1 MFFGN
6 EKRNR
11 KSCSEEKKVRGKI
24 VYFYGLESG
33 LGKARRKTF
42 RVARRFIGRRR
53 GFQEVFVDFSRIFLE
68 FFAIFLENF
77 YNFLENFYNFL
88 ENFYNFLENF
98 PKIFAIFFNLCDFLT
113 IFPKILAHN
122 PLQFN
127 RGLAII
133 VSLQVS
139 LQVGL
144 HLSLHLYL

>member
-6 EKRNR
+6 EKINR

-33 LGKARRKTF
+33 LGNARRKLLGL
-42 RVARRFIGRRR
+42 RADLQVGGR
-53 GFQEVFVDFSRIFLE
+53 GFRKFLQIFPE
-68 FFAIFLENF
+68 FFW
-77 YNFLENFYNFL
+77 NFLQFFWKISTIFWKISTIFWKISPKFL
-88 ENFYNFLENF
+88 QF
-98 PKIFAIFFNLCDFLT
+98 FFNLCDFLT

>member
-6 EKRNR
+6 EKINR
-11 KSCSEEKKVRGKI
+11 KSCSEEKKVKGKI

-33 LGKARRKTF
+33 LGNARKKTF
-42 RVARRFIGRRR
+42 RVARRFIGRKERFWKIFG
-53 GFQEVFVDFSRIFLE
+53 GFFGIFSTIFGKFLQ
-68 FFAIFLENF
+68 FFRNFLRFFGKFSQKFLQFFSTFAISPTI
-77 YNFLENFYNFL
+77 
-88 ENFYNFLENF
+88 F
-98 PKIFAIFFNLCDFLT
+98 PK

-122 PLQFN
+122 PLRFN

-139 LQVGL
+139 L

>member
-1 MFFGN
+1 MFG
-6 EKRNR
+6 R
-11 KSCSEEKKVRGKI
+11 KESRSKNKIILWLRERVRQCAKK
-24 VYFYGLESG
+24 L
-33 LGKARRKTF
+33 F

-53 GFQEVFVDFSRIFLE
+53 GFWEVFVDFFGIFLE
-68 FFAIFLENF
+68 FFAI
-77 YNFLENFYNFL
+77 FLENFYNFL

-122 PLQFN
+122 PLRFN

-133 VSLQVS
+133 VSLQLS
-139 LQVGL
+139 L